1 MILPPMRLN
10 SLSVSF
16 LTELFSEAPIPTS
29 IIMQCIFSHHM
40 LSQLTI
46 GLPCPILPL
55 LNLLYNHCQSPL
67 LCLNCGK
74 ASSTIRC
81 HLIYPKIPT
90 LVHSEEGMLPH
101 PGLERGM
108 NSTNSPDLLETP
120 SVVASPLCTAGSRSA
135 SRKLHRT
142 VTGAS
147 NFLLLYSPSV

>member
-1 MILPPMRLN
+1 MLPDDPTSYRASILC
-10 SLSVSF
+10 LSPF
-16 LTELFSEAPIPTS
+16 LTELFSEAPSPTS

-67 LCLNCGK
+67 LCLNCGE

-81 HLIYPKIPT
+81 HLIDPKIPT
-90 LVHSEEGMLPH
+90 LVHSEEEMLSH

-120 SVVASPLCTAGSRSA
+120 SVVARHLCTARFTFCSTETAPDRY
-135 SRKLHRT
+135 RC
-142 VTGAS
+142 
-147 NFLLLYSPSV
+147 